1 MFLALALL
9 GLLLLVAGIISIIV
23 PLKFIGISSRKKALI
38 PLLAGFVVLGVAS
51 SQLDTE
57 HNQAAQEAGFDSVK
71 DYKHAK
77 ELGISSPEEYAPI
90 KAKALAEEKAKAEAI
105 AKAEAEREKEER
117 AKQLALD
124 TQKAKDAGFASVEEY
139 EAAKNAGFDT
149 ADAYAEHMKKEAFF
163 AIPAE
168 QTQFVA
174 AVQKATESYRA
185 AKNELAQGGTRSKRK
200 ENVCAVLSSLE
211 VQNWVGQLEQLTSN
225 SDGLGVISVRLAD
238 GVTVKTW
245 NNAFSDIGDNT
256 LIEPSSALF
265 SKVAELD
272 KNQRIRFSGRFFSS
286 DLDCIK
292 EPSIS
297 LRGSMTDPEYIMRF
311 YNIETP

>member
-1 MFLALALL
+1 M
-9 GLLLLVAGIISIIV
+9 
-23 PLKFIGISSRKKALI
+23 

-71 DYKHAK
+71 DYRHAK
-77 ELGISSPEEYAPI
+77 ELGITSPEEYAPI
-90 KAKALAEEKAKAEAI
+90 KAKALA
-105 AKAEAEREKEER
+105 AEAEKEKEEQ

-124 TQKAKDAGFASVEEY
+124 TQKAQNAGFATIEEF
-139 EAAKNAGFDT
+139 EAAKKAGFDT

-311 YNIETP
+311 YNVETP

>member
-1 MFLALALL
+1 MFVALALL
-9 GLLLLVAGIISIIV
+9 GLLLLVAGLISLII

-38 PLLAGFVVLGVAS
+38 PFVIGFAVLGVAG

-57 HNQAAQEAGFDSVK
+57 HNQAAQEAGFENLK
-71 DYKHAK
+71 DFRHAK
-77 ELGISSPEEYAPI
+77 ELGITSPEEYAPI
-90 KAKALAEEKAKAEAI
+90 KAKALAEEKAKAEAVAK
-105 AKAEAEREKEER
+105 AKAEKEKEER
-117 AKQLALD
+117 AKQLVQN
-124 TQKAKDAGFASVEEY
+124 TKKAKEAGFASLEEF
-139 EAAKNAGFDT
+139 EAAKKTGFDT
-149 ADAYAEHMKKEAFF
+149 ADAYAQHLKKEAFF

-168 QTQFVA
+168 QTQFVT
-174 AVQKATESYRA
+174 AVQNATASFRA

-211 VQNWVGQLEQLTSN
+211 VNNWVGQLEQLTSN
-225 SDGLGVISVRLAD
+225 SDGLGVISIRLAD

-245 NNAFSDIGDNT
+245 NNAFSDIGDDT
-256 LIEPSSALF
+256 LIDPSSPLF
-265 SKVAELD
+265 SQVAELS
-272 KNQRIRFSGRFFSS
+272 KNQRIRFSGRFFNS

-311 YNIETP
+311 YSVETP